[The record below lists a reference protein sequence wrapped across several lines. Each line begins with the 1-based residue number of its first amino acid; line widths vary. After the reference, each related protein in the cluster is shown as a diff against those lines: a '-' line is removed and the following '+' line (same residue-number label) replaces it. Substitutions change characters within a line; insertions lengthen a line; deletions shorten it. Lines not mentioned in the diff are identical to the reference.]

1 MPRSFP
7 PLPSSFPLPPPPPRP
22 RLTPLSPLPPAQ
34 PLPEEETEEAP
45 PPSVWVGGVVE
56 AGDHT
61 TDALYKRELCAVKP
75 PPVNAVLCGAPASG
89 KGTVAEKLVEAFGSV
104 HISTGDMLRAAME
117 DPDNEDGQTAKQCMA
132 EGVLVPDS
140 IVISLVKARL
150 SQPDCKERGWLLDG
164 FPRTAAQAEE
174 MDRLFLL
181 PDKCVILDVP
191 KDVLVERVTGR
202 RTDPETGKIYHL
214 KFNPP
219 KVDPDDE
226 SEEAAAK
233 ATADTEAI
241 VARLTQ
247 REDDTEEALAKRLEA
262 FDSNRAAIEDAFSAM
277 AKVVDGNRAKD
288 DVWGDV
294 KAFFTA

>member
-1 MPRSFP
+1 
-7 PLPSSFPLPPPPPRP
+7 
-22 RLTPLSPLPPAQ
+22 
-34 PLPEEETEEAP
+34 
-45 PPSVWVGGVVE
+45 
-56 AGDHT
+56 
-61 TDALYKRELCAVKP
+61 
-75 PPVNAVLCGAPASG
+75 
-89 KGTVAEKLVEAFGSV
+89 
-104 HISTGDMLRAAME
+104 
-117 DPDNEDGQTAKQCMA
+117 
-132 EGVLVPDS
+132 
-140 IVISLVKARL
+140 
-150 SQPDCKERGWLLDG
+150 
-164 FPRTAAQAEE
+164 
-174 MDRLFLL
+174 MDRLFLI

-191 KDVLVERVTGR
+191 KEVLVERVTGR

-233 ATADTEAI
+233 ATAETEAI

-288 DVWGDV
+288 DVSRRRPASRPELQPSHPPASPAGLV
-294 KAFFTA
+294 RCEGLLYGLRYEGSELRVCRRIRASK